1 MFISS
6 QRNTWKNPCNKMKNA
21 FRRRKKEKGK
31 ASVLMA
37 ERRKG
42 LSKKIKEFYLTR
54 KKHADFM

>member
-1 MFISS
+1 
-6 QRNTWKNPCNKMKNA
+6 MKNA

-37 ERRKG
+37 EWRKG
-42 LSKKIKEFYLTR
+42 LSKKVKEFYLIR